1 MSKFES
7 FCWNKLSSESF
18 SFELEQFFDLCVVL
32 AVGGGG
38 GGEAPMITSSIYHYC
53 VVRRKECSRKVK
65 LK

>member
-1 MSKFES
+1 MSKFDS

-32 AVGGGG
+32 AVLGGGGG
-38 GGEAPMITSSIYHYC
+38 GGEAALRTSSIYYC
-53 VVRRKECSRKVK
+53 CVIRQRIFPGK